1 MVVPA
6 VGKVVLV
13 PFPFSDLSESKLRP
27 AAVLADAGR
36 DDWVLCQITS
46 NPYGDPNAISLSEE
60 SFSEGSLRI
69 ASFARPGKL
78 FTASSG
84 LMVGEVGM
92 LKSKAIREMVDA
104 VTGMLRKGVE
114 DQDPSR

>member
-1 MVVPA
+1 
-6 VGKVVLV
+6 
-13 PFPFSDLSESKLRP
+13 LRP

-36 DDWVLCQITS
+36 DDWIPCQITS
-46 NPYGDPNAISLSEE
+46 NPYGDPNAISLSGE

-92 LKSKAIREMVDA
+92 LKAKAIREMIDA
-104 VTGMLRKGVE
+104 EVGTLRKGVE
-114 DQDPSR
+114 VQDASW